1 MNYRVIL
8 TPEAE
13 AQLDSLHDYIAGATS
28 LEVANRYVDAIL
40 ARIAGLT
47 DFPHRGTPRDE
58 VRPGFRTIPFRRRL
72 TIAYQVVADEVRVA
86 GIFYAGQDFEAM
98 MREE

>member
-1 MNYRVIL
+1 MSYRVVL

-13 AQLDSLHDYIAGATS
+13 AQFDSLHDYIAGETS
-28 LEVANRYVDAIL
+28 LDVATRYVEAIL

-47 DFPHRGTPRDE
+47 DFPHRGTPRDDL
-58 VRPGFRTIPFRRRL
+58 RPGFRTVPFRRRL
-72 TIAYQVVADEVRVA
+72 TIAYQVVADEVRIA
-86 GIFYAGQDFEAM
+86 GIFYAGQDLEAM

>member
-1 MNYRVIL
+1 VSYRIVL

-13 AQLDSLHDYIAGATS
+13 AQLGELCDYVAGETS
-28 LEVANRYVDAIL
+28 IEVANRYVDAIL

-47 DFPHRGTPRDE
+47 DFPHRGTPHDDI
-58 VRPGFRTIPFRRRL
+58 RPGLRTIPFRRRL
-72 TIAYQVVADEVRVA
+72 TIAYQVVADEVRIA

-98 MREE
+98 MRDD